1 MWTGPVPIRYYAETG
16 LVWVIGAAAA
26 EAGGSQP
33 PVELLWVGQ
42 AVTLL
47 VAVATGWFAL
57 RSKKTEVTDGRQARF
72 EQRLDD
78 ELDDQRALTRQ
89 WQGAWDAEHAKV
101 LRYESYLLRHGI
113 DLDTGRRE
121 VGDAP

>member
-1 MWTGPVPIRYYAETG
+1 MWIDVLPARTRATVQA
-16 LVWVIGAAAA
+16 LWVMAAPGAAAPQ
-26 EAGGSQP
+26 S

-47 VAVATGWFAL
+47 VALGTGWFAL
-57 RSKKTEVTDGRQARF
+57 RSKKTEVGDSRQARF
-72 EQRLDD
+72 EKRLDE

-89 WQGAWDAEHAKV
+89 WQESWTAEHQKA

-113 DLDTGRRE
+113 DLESGKRE
-121 VGDAP
+121 VTDAKE

>member
-1 MWTGPVPIRYYAETG
+1 MWSALSAARAYGDDGAA
-16 LVWVIGAAAA
+16 LVIAAAAA
-26 EAGGSQP
+26 EAAGSPP

-47 VAVATGWFAL
+47 VAVTTGWFAL

-72 EQRLDD
+72 EQRLDE

-89 WQGAWDAEHAKV
+89 WQDAWDVEHRKV
-101 LRYESYLLRHGI
+101 LRYESFLLRHGI
-113 DLDTGRRE
+113 DLDTGQR
-121 VGDAP
+121 GASNAP

>member
-1 MWTGPVPIRYYAETG
+1 MWTDAVPLRMYAESG
-16 LVWVIGAAAA
+16 VAWVIAAAAA
-26 EAGGSQP
+26 EAGGSNP

-78 ELDDQRALTRQ
+78 ELDDQRTLTRQ
-89 WQGAWDAEHAKV
+89 WQDAWNAEHAKV

-113 DLDTGRRE
+113 DLETGRRE
-121 VGDAP
+121 VGSAS

>member
-1 MWTGPVPIRYYAETG
+1 MWTSVVPLRMYVEPG
-16 LVWVIGAAAA
+16 VVWVIAVGTADAA
-26 EAGGSQP
+26 GSQP

-72 EQRLDD
+72 EKRLDD
-78 ELDDQRALTRQ
+78 ELDDQRTLTRQ
-89 WQGAWDAEHAKV
+89 WQDAWNAEHTKV

-121 VGDAP
+121 AGNAT

>member
-1 MWTGPVPIRYYAETG
+1 MWNA
-16 LVWVIGAAAA
+16 LVAARTYGDAGAALVIAAVAA
-26 EAGGSQP
+26 EAAGSQP

-47 VAVATGWFAL
+47 VALATGWFAL

-72 EQRLDD
+72 EQRIDD

-89 WQGAWDAEHAKV
+89 WQDAWDVEHRKV

-113 DLDTGRRE
+113 DLDTGQR
-121 VGDAP
+121 GTSNAP